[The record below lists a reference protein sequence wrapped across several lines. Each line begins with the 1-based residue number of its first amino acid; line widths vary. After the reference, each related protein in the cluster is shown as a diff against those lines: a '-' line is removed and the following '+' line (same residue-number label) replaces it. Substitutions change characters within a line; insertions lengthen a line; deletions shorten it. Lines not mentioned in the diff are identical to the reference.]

1 MIEKYKKYQ
10 QLLKTDI
17 KNAEFIGKFEIGKL
31 SDGLY
36 PSKSQHE
43 TIANIVFT
51 FYRGYFKITFI

>member
-31 SDGLY
+31 SDGLH

-43 TIANIVFT
+43 TIANIV
-51 FYRGYFKITFI
+51 KNAL